1 MMAGRKAV
9 DIPEAFLE
17 VDEWA
22 ATFTDE
28 MRSTFGSHDEI
39 ARTDVELVTDDGY
52 RSMWPNASGGVAIA
66 FTAHV
71 GSSLGSGWLPKRL
84 KESADQQSYE
94 ALKSFLQEHPTLS
107 EAVEQLTDPARR
119 PALYEYAAD
128 KLGKTKD
135 EVDHDVGEA
144 VWLLRDD
151 LDDNELEQLYRH
163 QDEVL
168 DERYEY
174 GIDIAYL
181 DTNDTANPWREEP
194 LVEITLTFLEPGD
207 RSRDNL
213 ACRYLTIDACR
224 EGANRL
230 LAHWAISTFQE
241 Q

>member
-1 MMAGRKAV
+1 MMAGRRAV

-28 MRSTFGSHDEI
+28 MRSTFGSYDEI
-39 ARTDVELVTDDGY
+39 ARTDVELVSDDGY

-66 FTAHV
+66 FTGHV
-71 GSSLGSGWLPKRL
+71 SSSYGSGWLPKRL
-84 KESADQQSYE
+84 EESVAQQSYE
-94 ALKSFLQEHPTLS
+94 ALKSFLMEHATLA
-107 EAVEQLTDPARR
+107 EAVAELTDPQRR
-119 PALYEYAAD
+119 LALYEYAAD

-144 VWLLRDD
+144 VWNLRDE
-151 LDDNELEQLYRH
+151 LDDKEREELDEH
-163 QDEVL
+163 QDQVL
-168 DERYEY
+168 DGKYEY

-194 LVEITLTFLEPGD
+194 LVEITLTFREPDCRTADDLD
-207 RSRDNL
+207 R
-213 ACRYLTIDACR
+213 RYLTLDACR
-224 EGANRL
+224 EGANEL
-230 LAHWAISTFQE
+230 LAHWAISTFQG